1 MYFKGAPSAPED
13 GFGEIA
19 TNDFRKAL
27 DKAPELIKESW
38 EVMMD
43 MQSRP
48 DTWEELSEIFAT
60 CDEISDP
67 SQIDNLYAHLSA
79 GYMYMAMTDY
89 PYPASFLE
97 PMPGYPVN
105 ESVKPFESISTLGN
119 MGKLSSAANFIQKK
133 VSKINGGMT
142 SRES

>member
-1 MYFKGAPSAPED
+1 
-13 GFGEIA
+13 
-19 TNDFRKAL
+19 
-27 DKAPELIKESW
+27 
-38 EVMMD
+38 
-43 MQSRP
+43 
-48 DTWEELSEIFAT
+48 
-60 CDEISDP
+60 
-67 SQIDNLYAHLSA
+67 
-79 GYMYMAMTDY
+79 MAMTDY